1 MPWCDSRRQYVHLTF
16 HTHVLIFLLCLPS
29 SDLSTF
35 SHTLQLLYKMQDVF
49 NLVPNLRVEELVKA
63 FAVTTNDQMLVVYM
77 AALVRSVVSLHSLI
91 SNKIAC
97 RDHEQS
103 RVTQAL
109 DETKSTGMRALP

>member
-1 MPWCDSRRQYVHLTF
+1 MS
-16 HTHVLIFLLCLPS
+16 LPS
-29 SDLSTF
+29 PIPLF
-35 SHTLQLLYKMQDVF
+35 SRPPPQLLYKMQDVF

-109 DETKSTGMRALP
+109 DEKKSAGMCALH

>member
-1 MPWCDSRRQYVHLTF
+1 VKLTC
-16 HTHVLIFLLCLPS
+16 HSACASADILVALIP
-29 SDLSTF
+29 LSF
-35 SHTLQLLYKMQDVF
+35 RPPPQLLYKMQDVF

-109 DETKSTGMRALP
+109 DEKKSAGMCALH